1 MKYAVL
7 GAGAMGSLIGAALS
21 KGGQEVLLVDPYRE
35 HMDRIAAEG
44 LRLSFGP
51 VTETVRMQTCTN
63 PAEAGQVD
71 VVVLL
76 VKGFMSETAITG
88 ARGLFGEGTF
98 VCTLQNGLGNVEV
111 LEKHFPRD
119 RILQGVIHLA
129 GRMVG
134 PGEVSGARY
143 RETDLY
149 LGSLV
154 KEGPASDVA
163 KTMAGSLSDGGLTA
177 EYKTDVEGEIW
188 KKAVVN
194 ACLNAPCG
202 VLRLRG
208 GEYFGHPEGKRIAAD
223 IAREFAAVAAAKGIV
238 IDVDDAMRY
247 LEAGTRTRSEHYPSM
262 AQDMMNR
269 RRTEIDF
276 LNGAVVK
283 YGQERGIPTPANDYV
298 TRFVKIIE
306 DNYDLQ
312 F

>member
-7 GAGAMGSLIGAALS
+7 GAGAMGSIIGAALS

-35 HMDRIAAEG
+35 HLDRIAAKG
-44 LRLSFGP
+44 LRLTFGS

-63 PAEAGQVD
+63 PAEAGQAD

-76 VKGFMSETAITG
+76 VKGFMSKTAIEG
-88 ARGLFGEGTF
+88 ARGLFGKNTF
-98 VCTLQNGLGNVEV
+98 VCTLQNGLGNVEI
-111 LEKHFPRD
+111 LEGLFPRD
-119 RILQGVIHLA
+119 RILQGVIHLT

-134 PGEVSGARY
+134 PGEVAGDKY

-149 LGSLV
+149 LGSLA
-154 KEGPASDVA
+154 KEGPAVMVA
-163 KTMAGSLSDGGLTA
+163 ETMARHLSDGGLLA
-177 EYKTDVEGEIW
+177 EYMPDVEKEIW
-188 KKAVVN
+188 RKAVIN

-208 GEYFGHPEGKRIAAD
+208 REYFGHPEGKRIAAD
-223 IAREFAAVAAAKGIV
+223 IAAEFAAVAAAKGIV
-238 IDVDDAMRY
+238 IDVDEAMRY
-247 LEAGTRTRSEHYPSM
+247 MEMGTKTRSEHYPSM

-276 LNGAVVK
+276 LNGAIVK
-283 YGQERGIPTPANDYV
+283 YGLELGIPTPVNDTI

-306 DNYDLQ
+306 ENYDVQ